1 MDPAACRAWSTR
13 TAHPR
18 VVRAAC
24 HGQGPGLFAD
34 GGAAAAKPL
43 QLLSRASLVNGE
55 LDLWGERVFTD
66 TRVRKALSQLAA
78 DPPRGFL
85 NAIEQAVGT
94 PAVPRELKESLA
106 RVFDSQIGAVR
117 ESAAATDASKPKPPS
132 ASPAPGT
139 TRVFSRSPPRR
150 KVGSDR

>member
-1 MDPAACRAWSTR
+1 MLTNGLAYRVYKTNEPVAMD
-13 TAHPR
+13 
-18 VVRAAC
+18 
-24 HGQGPGLFAD
+24 QKLLFEVDLAEVAD
-34 GGAAAAKPL
+34 GEVAAAEPL

-94 PAVPRELKESLA
+94 PAVPRDRLKESLA
-106 RVFDSQIGAVR
+106 RVFDGEIGAAR
-117 ESAAATDASKPKPPS
+117 DSAATPEAPRPKLPKRQSS
-132 ASPAPGT
+132 AGT
-139 TRVFSRSPPRR
+139 TRVC
-150 KVGSDR
+150 G